1 MARDDDHRGDDK
13 EDVPLTFYPL
23 NEVCADGSPAGYY
36 TDYFVRTST
45 QLTSANNNG
54 NIDDNHQKHTVVF
67 REGGACFSVES
78 CQSRK
83 NIPILF
89 GTSELPGQIS
99 GTTILSSNATENPTG
114 FSDNYRWIVPYCTQD
129 LWLGDGSIDESGLF
143 RSGSKI
149 VHSFWDE
156 WERTVTADAVQ
167 LVVVGISAGTM
178 AVLNHFDRIL
188 QVAVASS
195 SNTSSSSN
203 STNNSSTSATQLCII
218 LDSPDFGEEVGSQ
231 AGQTI
236 QTFADA
242 HIDPNIHPLCHRNA
256 TNSSAFNTGAIDLD
270 LISDLPCCASV
281 HCLMRNEPTLSSWA
295 RGDMITGSISND
307 QVMLLLDSTFDTIAI
322 LSELSLP
329 SSSPQNGARMPSSSG
344 STNMIYDFTTLA
356 WDVGGIAGQSRTRLL
371 ETVQNVLRGAQ
382 QQQSPR
388 IRWALSSA
396 IGHPF
401 LLDSFDLAL
410 ARCGTAGSYTDASG
424 ISVVCNQRGPTFSTP
439 FFRELEIAIKRTD
452 ETWKLSAVNGTSIQ
466 TLISSINNIKSAN
479 SNKEEEDEDIPNL
492 EALFPIRNVAILDTC
507 AGPNCVSFGSTQ
519 PNLAQSLITIEDAF
533 VPLPIGLQVTL
544 AVVFFSFPALAGL
557 NKKSSN
563 HNQANKNKNTD
574 TVSARNDYVDAEEAA
589 AVGPGEDE
597 VQRQRKKDPGEGQSV
612 FVKDLNVTTDS
623 GQRILQDVSIN
634 LKGSTFTGL
643 LGLSGSGKSTLM
655 SVLAQQV
662 PNDLGISA
670 DSISTL
676 SDIPTTL
683 LRQADVVDFEMM
695 TPIDYLIS
703 TAEIYDTSK
712 KDIDDVLQLVRP
724 FFTVRKEKLAEGGQ
738 GVEEKVVLDPFTDN
752 LVGRLS
758 GGQRKMLAIAAALFN
773 SPKLLLLDEPLSGL
787 DSSSSERVCDLLR
800 DIATHKAMTILMIIH
815 QPSNDLLMKM
825 DGVIVMCK
833 GRVLLEK
840 EVENIGTDFSP
851 AEYVHTILENCNN
864 FKCSTC
870 HPSHPSVRTLDPRD
884 LGSYLS
890 DVNRMSMELI
900 GSEEPKELELEL
912 ELQEQNKI
920 TRPSPMKYR
929 YVMPW
934 KNIRLRQVQ
943 PLVKRMQ
950 LENGFGWKDLLVL
963 PACFALITAWLRFES
978 GSPIQ
983 VYLATTLFIIVPTI
997 TFQPR
1002 LIVICNNFRAHAFE
1016 LEDKR
1021 VSSVAFLIASAIFA
1035 YGIPVVAIVLGHLIG
1050 YPILGW
1056 EWDTFLVQI
1065 LFAIGYTTAAIQVGK
1080 TLSVAARGDYT
1091 KLTRGY
1097 VLFIFL
1103 SILFS
1108 GFFVNVNNV
1117 PDYLRWLF
1125 NGNFGENPCLSFV
1138 TCIAFDRNFL
1148 ARYFGYTP
1156 TTTTL
1161 LSILVLLIWL
1171 VAFFLLEGFL
1181 LLRFSSASPKLNISK
1196 KDAKIE

>member
-1 MARDDDHRGDDK
+1 MDCP
-13 EDVPLTFYPL
+13 VL
-23 NEVCADGSPAGYY
+23 Y
-36 TDYFVRTST
+36 TRS
-45 QLTSANNNG
+45 LA
-54 NIDDNHQKHTVVF
+54 
-67 REGGACFSVES
+67 
-78 CQSRK
+78 
-83 NIPILF
+83 
-89 GTSELPGQIS
+89 
-99 GTTILSSNATENPTG
+99 
-114 FSDNYRWIVPYCTQD
+114 
-129 LWLGDGSIDESGLF
+129 GDGSIDESGLF
-143 RSGSKI
+143 RSGSEI

-156 WERTVTADAVQ
+156 WERTVTADADQ

-188 QVAVASS
+188 QVASS
-195 SNTSSSSN
+195 SNNSSSSN
-203 STNNSSTSATQLCII
+203 STNNSSTSATQLRII

-242 HIDPNIHPLCHRNA
+242 HIDPKIHPLCHRNV
-256 TNSSAFNTGAIDLD
+256 TNSSAFNAGAIDLD

-295 RGDMITGSISND
+295 RGDLITGSISND
-307 QVMLLLDSTFDTIAI
+307 QVMLLLDSSFDTISI

-329 SSSPQNGARMPSSSG
+329 SASPQNGGRMPSSSG
-344 STNMIYDFTTLA
+344 STSMISDFTTLA

-388 IRWALSSA
+388 IRWGLSSA

-410 ARCGTAGSYTDASG
+410 AR
-424 ISVVCNQRGPTFSTP
+424 F
-439 FFRELEIAIKRTD
+439 
-452 ETWKLSAVNGTSIQ
+452 NGTSIQ

-492 EALFPIRNVAILDTC
+492 EALFPIRNVAIHDTC
-507 AGPNCVSFGSTQ
+507 AGPNYS
-519 PNLAQSLITIEDAF
+519 F

-544 AVVFFSFPALAGL
+544 AVVFFSLPVLAGL
-557 NKKSSN
+557 MGFKKSSN
-563 HNQANKNKNTD
+563 HNQANKNTD

-597 VQRQRKKDPGEGQSV
+597 VQRKTDPGEGQSV

-623 GQRILQDVSIN
+623 GQRILQDVSMSIN

-695 TPIDYLIS
+695 TPFDYLIS

-724 FFTVRKEKLAEGGQ
+724 FFTVRTEKLAEGGQ

-840 EVENIGTDFSP
+840 EVENIGTDFTP
-851 AEYVHTILENCNN
+851 AEYVHTILENY
-864 FKCSTC
+864 
-870 HPSHPSVRTLDPRD
+870 RRD
-884 LGSYLS
+884 VGSYLS

-900 GSEEPKELELEL
+900 GSIEPKEL

-920 TRPSPMKYR
+920 TRLSPMKHG

-950 LENGFGWKDLLVL
+950 LENGSGWKDLLVL

-1035 YGIPVVAIVLGHLIG
+1035 YGIPVVAI
-1050 YPILGW
+1050 ILGILLGRQ
-1056 EWDTFLVQI
+1056 DT
-1065 LFAIGYTTAAIQVGK
+1065 
-1080 TLSVAARGDYT
+1080 
-1091 KLTRGY
+1091 
-1097 VLFIFL
+1097 
-1103 SILFS
+1103 
-1108 GFFVNVNNV
+1108 
-1117 PDYLRWLF
+1117 
-1125 NGNFGENPCLSFV
+1125 
-1138 TCIAFDRNFL
+1138 
-1148 ARYFGYTP
+1148 
-1156 TTTTL
+1156 
-1161 LSILVLLIWL
+1161 
-1171 VAFFLLEGFL
+1171 
-1181 LLRFSSASPKLNISK
+1181 
-1196 KDAKIE
+1196 

>member
-1 MARDDDHRGDDK
+1 MTSKRDDDHRGDDK

-36 TDYFVRTST
+36 TDYFDRTST
-45 QLTSANNNG
+45 ANKG
-54 NIDDNHQKHTVVF
+54 NIDDDHQKHTVVF
-67 REGGACFSVES
+67 REGGGCFSVES

-114 FSDNYRWIVPYCTQD
+114 FADNYRWIVPYCTQD

-143 RSGSKI
+143 RSGSEI

-156 WERTVTADAVQ
+156 WERTVTADADQ

-188 QVAVASS
+188 QVASS

-203 STNNSSTSATQLCII
+203 STNNSSTSATQLRII

-242 HIDPNIHPLCHRNA
+242 HIDPKIHPLCHRNV
-256 TNSSAFNTGAIDLD
+256 TNSSAFNAGAIDLD

-295 RGDMITGSISND
+295 RGDLITGSISND
-307 QVMLLLDSTFDTIAI
+307 QVMLLLDSSFDTISI

-329 SSSPQNGARMPSSSG
+329 SASPQNGGRMPSSSG
-344 STNMIYDFTTLA
+344 STNMISDFTTLA

-439 FFRELEIAIKRTD
+439 FFRELEIGIKRTD

-492 EALFPIRNVAILDTC
+492 EALFPIRNVAIHDTC
-507 AGPNCVSFGSTQ
+507 
-519 PNLAQSLITIEDAF
+519 
-533 VPLPIGLQVTL
+533 
-544 AVVFFSFPALAGL
+544 
-557 NKKSSN
+557 
-563 HNQANKNKNTD
+563 
-574 TVSARNDYVDAEEAA
+574 AEEAA

-597 VQRQRKKDPGEGQSV
+597 VQRKTDPGEGQSV

-695 TPIDYLIS
+695 TPFDYLIS
-703 TAEIYDTSK
+703 TADIYDTSK

-724 FFTVRKEKLAEGGQ
+724 FFTVRTEKLAEGGQ

-773 SPKLLLLDEPLSGL
+773 SPKLLLLDEPLS
-787 DSSSSERVCDLLR
+787 
-800 DIATHKAMTILMIIH
+800 
-815 QPSNDLLMKM
+815 
-825 DGVIVMCK
+825 
-833 GRVLLEK
+833 
-840 EVENIGTDFSP
+840 
-851 AEYVHTILENCNN
+851 
-864 FKCSTC
+864 
-870 HPSHPSVRTLDPRD
+870 
-884 LGSYLS
+884 
-890 DVNRMSMELI
+890 
-900 GSEEPKELELEL
+900 
-912 ELQEQNKI
+912 
-920 TRPSPMKYR
+920 
-929 YVMPW
+929 
-934 KNIRLRQVQ
+934 
-943 PLVKRMQ
+943 
-950 LENGFGWKDLLVL
+950 
-963 PACFALITAWLRFES
+963 
-978 GSPIQ
+978 
-983 VYLATTLFIIVPTI
+983 
-997 TFQPR
+997 
-1002 LIVICNNFRAHAFE
+1002 
-1016 LEDKR
+1016 
-1021 VSSVAFLIASAIFA
+1021 
-1035 YGIPVVAIVLGHLIG
+1035 
-1050 YPILGW
+1050 
-1056 EWDTFLVQI
+1056 
-1065 LFAIGYTTAAIQVGK
+1065 
-1080 TLSVAARGDYT
+1080 
-1091 KLTRGY
+1091 
-1097 VLFIFL
+1097 
-1103 SILFS
+1103 
-1108 GFFVNVNNV
+1108 
-1117 PDYLRWLF
+1117 
-1125 NGNFGENPCLSFV
+1125 
-1138 TCIAFDRNFL
+1138 
-1148 ARYFGYTP
+1148 
-1156 TTTTL
+1156 
-1161 LSILVLLIWL
+1161 
-1171 VAFFLLEGFL
+1171 
-1181 LLRFSSASPKLNISK
+1181 
-1196 KDAKIE
+1196 